1 MAFFNKLNTVARN
14 AAKTAADMA
23 NDAIGTGRI
32 AVKIK
37 KEELTIEQQY
47 EKIGEYFYRKR
58 CEGME
63 LPAKL
68 EECCVAIDIAL
79 ATIKELEEERD
90 ELRDAPE
97 VTFESDI
104 PYAAEDREDFCCSEC
119 GKTADRGSLFCSSC
133 GAKLPNNQ

>member
-32 AVKIK
+32 TVKIK
-37 KEELTIEQQY
+37 KEEMAIEQRY

-68 EECCVAIDIAL
+68 EEYCVAIDISL
-79 ATIKELEEERD
+79 ATIKELQEELE

-97 VTFESDI
+97 VTFEEEI
-104 PYAAEDREDFCCSEC
+104 PYVAEDREELLCSVC
-119 GKTADRGSLFCSSC
+119 GKPAERGALFCSGC
-133 GAKLPNNQ
+133 GAKLPNN

>member
-23 NDAIGTGRI
+23 NDAIGTGRVT
-32 AVKIK
+32 VKIK
-37 KEELTIEQQY
+37 KEELAIEQRY

-68 EECCVAIDIAL
+68 EEYCVAIDISRA
-79 ATIKELEEERD
+79 AIKELQEELE

-97 VTFESDI
+97 VTFEEEI
-104 PYAAEDREDFCCSEC
+104 PYVPEDREVLLCSAC
-119 GKTADRGSLFCSSC
+119 GKSAERGALFCSGC
-133 GAKLPNNQ
+133 GAKLPNN

>member
-1 MAFFNKLNTVARN
+1 MAFFNKLNTVART

-37 KEELTIEQQY
+37 KEELAIEQQY

-63 LPAKL
+63 LPTEL
-68 EECCVAIDIAL
+68 EEYCVAIDISL
-79 ATIKELEEERD
+79 ATIKELQEERE

-97 VTFESDI
+97 VTVEDKI
-104 PYAAEDREDFCCSEC
+104 PYVEEDREQFACPNC
-119 GKTADRGSLFCSSC
+119 GKAAYPGALFCAAC
-133 GAKLPNNQ
+133 GAKLPNA

>member
-37 KEELTIEQQY
+37 KEELVIEQQY

-63 LPAKL
+63 LPAML
-68 EECCVAIDIAL
+68 EEYCVAIDIAL

-90 ELRDAPE
+90 ELKDGFE
-97 VTFESDI
+97 VTFEADI
-104 PYAAEDREDFCCSEC
+104 PYVPEDKEELFCPQC
-119 GKTADRGSLFCSSC
+119 GKIADRGALFCSSC
-133 GAKLPNNQ
+133 GAKLPNN

>member
-1 MAFFNKLNTVARN
+1 MAFFNKLNTVART

-37 KEELTIEQQY
+37 KEELAIEQQY

-63 LPAKL
+63 LPAEL
-68 EECCVAIDIAL
+68 EEYCVAIDISL
-79 ATIKELEEERD
+79 ASIKELQEERD
-90 ELRDAPE
+90 NLRDAPDI
-97 VTFESDI
+97 TFEDDI
-104 PYAAEDREDFCCSEC
+104 PYDSEDREELLCSGC
-119 GKTADRGSLFCSSC
+119 GKPVDRGALFCSSC
-133 GAKLPNNQ
+133 GAKLPNN

>member
-1 MAFFNKLNTVARN
+1 MAFFNKLNHVARN

-63 LPAKL
+63 LPSNL
-68 EECCVAIDIAL
+68 EECCVTIDIAL
-79 ATIKELEEERD
+79 ATIKELQEERE

-97 VTFESDI
+97 VSFEADI
-104 PYAAEDREDFCCSEC
+104 PYAEEDRADLICPGC
-119 GKTADRGSLFCSSC
+119 GRTADR
-133 GAKLPNNQ
+133 AKLPNN